1 MGGNLYP
8 ELARL
13 LREAGCVFIRQA
25 KGSHEIWFSPLT
37 NQNLTVARNTVKR
50 HTANKAL
57 KDTGLPKAFQ
67 PTPPQWRG
75 YGDNLSTPYW
85 KTFGRPSGAQ
95 RYSTPY

>member
-13 LREAGCVFIRQA
+13 LRDAGCVFIRQA

-57 KDTGLPKAFQ
+57 KDAGLPKAF
-67 PTPPQWRG
+67 
-75 YGDNLSTPYW
+75 
-85 KTFGRPSGAQ
+85 
-95 RYSTPY
+95 